1 MKKQE
6 LNTINFNEYP
16 FRGILSEVA
25 KEIGCSR
32 MTVYRGLNVK
42 KNKVIVAA
50 VRRRVNAR
58 LEEVKY
64 SEVVA

>member
-16 FRGILSEVA
+16 FKGILSEVA

-42 KNKVIVAA
+42 SNKFIISA
-50 VRRRVNAR
+50 VRKKVNKR
-58 LEEVKY
+58 LKEVQF
-64 SEVVA
+64 SEMEV